1 MAKKQKVRV
10 LFICVGNAC
19 RSPMAEAIARRDAS
33 DVIEPAS
40 VGLFPLGHIPLITNA
55 VLLQNGYPV
64 DGLRSKGITREL
76 WDNTDLF
83 VNLSGETIEMP
94 FPDASDLEV
103 WDIADPF
110 GTDAVFYE
118 RILKELRERVTALA
132 ARLRQRS
139 DRGRNTSWS

>member
-19 RSPMAEAIARRDAS
+19 RSPMAEAIARHDAG

-40 VGLFPLGHIPLITNA
+40 VGLFPLGHIPLITTA
-55 VLLQNGYPV
+55 VLTKNGYPA
-64 DGLRSKGITREL
+64 DGLRSKGITQEV
-76 WDNTDLF
+76 WENTDLF

-118 RILKELRERVTALA
+118 RILKELRERVAVLA
-132 ARLRQRS
+132 ARLRERDNRQRNS
-139 DRGRNTSWS
+139 SYK

>member
-1 MAKKQKVRV
+1 MAKKQKIRV

-40 VGLFPLGHIPLITNA
+40 VGLFPLGHIPLVTTA
-55 VLLQNGYPV
+55 VLLKNGYSA

-76 WDNTDLF
+76 WENTDLF
-83 VNLSGETIEMP
+83 VNLSGETIEMA
-94 FPDASDLEV
+94 FPDASGLEV

-110 GTDAVFYE
+110 GTDAAFYE
-118 RILKELRERVTALA
+118 RILKELRERVIALA
-132 ARLRQRS
+132 TRLRQRNNS
-139 DRGRNTSWS
+139 HR

>member
-139 DRGRNTSWS
+139 DRGRNTSCS

>member
-33 DVIEPAS
+33 DVMEPTS
-40 VGLFPLGHIPLITNA
+40 VGLFPLGHIPLITTA
-55 VLLQNGYPV
+55 VLLKNGYPV
-64 DGLRSKGITREL
+64 DGLHSKGITREL
-76 WDNTDLF
+76 WENTDLF

-94 FPDASDLEV
+94 FPDASDFEV

-110 GTDAVFYE
+110 GTDAIFYE
-118 RILKELRERVTALA
+118 RILRELRERVTALA
-132 ARLRQRS
+132 VRLRQRN
-139 DRGRNTSWS
+139 DRERNTGYR